1 MPLKYSLI
9 YTEICERYV
18 MAISTLCANSDKNIN
33 IYFVDEN
40 SKDNMMSDVNGCVMY
55 DCFRFFCFDFCSH

>member
-1 MPLKYSLI
+1 
-9 YTEICERYV
+9 

-55 DCFRFFCFDFCSH
+55 DCFRFFCFDFCGH